1 MECAHRD
8 ADLSVLIDEYRTL
21 IGEASILG
29 RLDQPGL
36 SRDRLRAMLVGE
48 ADWTLHAA
56 DTLCDLVE
64 QYGAFILRNAS
75 ALALALGVEDGE
87 RGL

>member
-1 MECAHRD
+1 MERADRD
-8 ADLSVLIDEYRTL
+8 TDLSVLVGEYRTL
-21 IGEASILG
+21 IAEAGILR
-29 RLDQPGL
+29 RLDPPGL
-36 SRDRLRAMLVGE
+36 PRDKLRAMLAGE
-48 ADWTLHAA
+48 ADWTLRAA

-87 RGL
+87 GGL